1 MHFKNNNFK
10 VTYKSSMFD
19 YECEHISLISIY
31 YFFGHES
38 SSFFWLE
45 RREWN
50 IIGELWR
57 KKRKFHFFLHRK
69 WTQGTY
75 LLLHPHKTLSPNNNS
90 IHNLKCN
97 FFSRIFMQ
105 DNILKHSCIHNL
117 CSFFLFTHML
127 ISRFFFLIFRAI
139 QLHQKR
145 TFI

>member
-1 MHFKNNNFK
+1 MNVNTFHWLVSTIFLAMK
-10 VTYKSSMFD
+10 V
-19 YECEHISLISIY
+19 LL
-31 YFFGHES
+31 FFLA
-38 SSFFWLE
+38 W
-45 RREWN
+45 
-50 IIGELWR
+50 
-57 KKRKFHFFLHRK
+57 KKRVKHHRGTVTEEKEVPFFLHRK

-139 QLHQKR
+139 QLQQKR